1 MSTYILI
8 PFYNNTIPKSATS
21 YFSLANNTLKISS
34 TDSLGNSTSFISS
47 SYNSIIYIF
56 NGPNM
61 GSFIPSG
68 SLSNNTY
75 SIALNSVPP
84 GLSDGS
90 LCVLSKTPS
99 NYSISRTYVSGP
111 EKMINS
117 GNFTIVDS
125 TTIEFYIEDVIRI
138 SEKDRKE
145 LGTYRIPAK
154 EINE

>member
-99 NYSISRTYVSGP
+99 NYSISLCHDSINDENYDLYLAILISSSVLLEIQYVQDARAQ
-111 EKMINS
+111 IL
-117 GNFTIVDS
+117 I
-125 TTIEFYIEDVIRI
+125 
-138 SEKDRKE
+138 
-145 LGTYRIPAK
+145 
-154 EINE
+154 